1 MSEELRE
8 TIKNLQNNPLVKCGS
23 YEFIVDSNITYAEIY
38 ILLEFIRSQEQENKK
53 YKEEK
58 RLILKL
64 IILVIVVLGQAFV
77 IGFGVNLID
86 DLKATANGY
95 ESDRNLCRS
104 QLDSLTQELERMQ
117 NE

>member
-1 MSEELRE
+1 MNKE
-8 TIKNLQNNPLVKCGS
+8 
-23 YEFIVDSNITYAEIY
+23 D
-38 ILLEFIRSQEQENKK
+38 ILWIS
-53 YKEEK
+53 
-58 RLILKL
+58 
-64 IILVIVVLGQAFV
+64 IVVLVSIVMVQSFV

-104 QLDSLTQELERMQ
+104 QLDSLTQELERWQ

>member
-1 MSEELRE
+1 MNKEDKYRIIAEEYSNRCDRY
-8 TIKNLQNNPLVKCGS
+8 IFAMMV
-23 YEFIVDSNITYAEIY
+23 EFVVI
-38 ILLEFIRSQEQENKK
+38 ILLI
-53 YKEEK
+53 
-58 RLILKL
+58 
-64 IILVIVVLGQAFV
+64 IVVSLGINV
-77 IGFGVNLID
+77 IN